1 MVSWPK
7 LGTRV
12 TVRYRRPAG
21 SVPPLTDTVGN
32 LLGID
37 PLVRVQTKT
46 GAVVQFAP
54 EDVVAVRALTDAPV
68 RTSQIRG
75 LEHAAAFAWPGVEQH
90 WLDGWL
96 LRAGHGVTSRANSAV
111 PLDIS
116 ATAAAIPAIV
126 DWYTQRGLPTRL
138 AVADRLLRLPG
149 GGEQANRVLV
159 RDVCTA
165 EPDPSVRLSDHP
177 DDAWLRLY
185 HRDIPFDVLT
195 AVVDGEL
202 VFGLHADIVVAR
214 GSVTD
219 APDGTRWVGLSA
231 VRVAG
236 QRFDSPA
243 SPPAAAHLEG
253 PPRPRQPRD
262 PHGPVHPA
270 PSPRVAAGRTLCEAL
285 LAWGAGRGATRG
297 YIRILDDDHVGASLA
312 ESLGFALHHRARYF
326 SATAALAA
334 RT

>member
-1 MVSWPK
+1 MASWPEP
-7 LGTRV
+7 GTRV
-12 TVRYRRPAG
+12 TVRYRRPTG
-21 SVPPLTDTVGN
+21 SVPPLTDAVGR

-54 EDVVAVRALTDAPV
+54 ENVVAVRPLTDAPV

-96 LRAGHGVTSRANSAV
+96 LRAGHGVTYRANSAV

-116 ATAAAIPAIV
+116 ASATGMPAIV
-126 DWYTQRGLPTRL
+126 DWYTQRGLTPQV

-149 GGEQANRVLV
+149 EGGQANRVLV

-165 EPDPSVRLSDHP
+165 KPNSSIRLSDRP

-185 HRDIPFDVLT
+185 RREIPFDVLT
-195 AVVDGEL
+195 AVVEGEL
-202 VFGLHADIVVAR
+202 VFGKYADVAVAR

-236 QRFDSPA
+236 QQFDSPT
-243 SPPAAAHLEG
+243 SLGPAARLGAH
-253 PPRPRQPRD
+253 PPQAGATSASSR
-262 PHGPVHPA
+262 GL
-270 PSPRVAAGRTLCEAL
+270 AAGRALCEAL
-285 LAWGAGRGATRG
+285 LAWGAARGATRG
-297 YIRILDDDHVGASLA
+297 YVRVLDDDQAAADLA
-312 ESLGFALHHRARYF
+312 QSLGFALHHRARYF
-326 SATAALAA
+326 TATSVLA
-334 RT
+334 TNG

>member
-1 MVSWPK
+1 MVSWPE

-12 TVRYRRPAG
+12 TVRYRRPVG
-21 SVPPLTDTVGN
+21 SVPPLTDAVGH
-32 LLGID
+32 LVSIE

-46 GAVVQFAP
+46 GAVVQFTP

-111 PLDIS
+111 PLGIS
-116 ATAAAIPAIV
+116 AETAAIPTIV
-126 DWYTQRGLPTRL
+126 DWYTQRGLTPRL

-159 RDVCTA
+159 RDVCTDK
-165 EPDPSVRLSDHP
+165 PDPSVRLSDRP

-185 HRDIPFDVLT
+185 RRAIPIDVLT

-202 VFGLHADIVVAR
+202 VFGLHADIAAAR
-214 GSVTD
+214 ASVTD

-231 VRVAG
+231 VRVAD
-236 QRFDSPA
+236 QQVDSSA
-243 SPPAAAHLEG
+243 SARAAA
-253 PPRPRQPRD
+253 RPTS
-262 PHGPVHPA
+262 
-270 PSPRVAAGRTLCEAL
+270 SPGVSAGQTLCEAL
-285 LAWGAGRGATRG
+285 LAWGAARGATRG
-297 YIRILDDDHVGASLA
+297 YLRVLDQDHAAANLA
-312 ESLGFALHHRARYF
+312 QSLGFALHHRARYF
-326 SATAALAA
+326 TATSALAG
-334 RT
+334 RG